1 MSLSGNWETSTRLD
15 RPRSVELYAA
25 SEIRPEEIDPIC
37 HVSRLSPD
45 QQIAYERWGR
55 KWQHRFEAETDR
67 LTYPGM
73 TRKTQEV
80 FAQIEAEMGK
90 SGERIAASAA
100 SSAASVSVQGQE

>member
-1 MSLSGNWETSTRLD
+1 M
-15 RPRSVELYAA
+15 
-25 SEIRPEEIDPIC
+25 C
-37 HVSRLSPD
+37 HVSRLTED
-45 QQIAYERWGR
+45 QQIAYELWSR

-100 SSAASVSVQGQE
+100 SVSVQVQE